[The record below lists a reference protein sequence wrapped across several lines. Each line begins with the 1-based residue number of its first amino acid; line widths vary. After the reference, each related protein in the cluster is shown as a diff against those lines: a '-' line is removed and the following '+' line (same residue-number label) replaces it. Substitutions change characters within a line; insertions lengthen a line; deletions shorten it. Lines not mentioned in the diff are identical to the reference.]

1 MTGIIFEDKHLTL
14 EESETVLDALL
25 RAGHDIPNG
34 CRAGICQSC
43 IMKCDTSEEITH
55 AQTGLSDA
63 QKTLKYFLSCQCR
76 PSSRINVQRI
86 SLSSQQTSA
95 EVIDVSM
102 LNETVIRLRL
112 KANIDYY
119 AGQYLTL
126 WKDGRI
132 ARCYSLASHP
142 TLNDYLEFHIKY
154 IEGGKFSAWLRS
166 DVRVGD
172 MIKIQGPFGKCIY
185 AGKKEQPLLLL
196 AIGTGLSPIFGIL
209 QDAIEKK
216 HQGKIH
222 IVIGARSKENFYL
235 TEELQKI
242 TAQNKFIS
250 LTYIYQEKTNTDAIT
265 AQNNTDFASKGDIYQ
280 YCKERFDNLKG
291 YRVFICGAESFCQK
305 MRKQCFLEGADMNA
319 ISVDSFISF
328 TAEKTEG

>member
-14 EESETVLDALL
+14 KEGETVLDALL
-25 RAGHDIPNG
+25 CAGHDIPNG
-34 CRAGICQSC
+34 CRVGICQSC
-43 IMKCDTSEEITH
+43 IMKCDTSEEIAH
-55 AQTGLSDA
+55 AQAGLSDA
-63 QKTLKYFLSCQCR
+63 QKTLKYFLSCRCQ
-76 PSSRINVQRI
+76 PSSRINIQRV
-86 SLSSQQTSA
+86 SLSSQQTNA
-95 EVIDVSM
+95 EVIDINM

-112 KANIDYY
+112 KANIDYH

-126 WKDGRI
+126 WKGESI

-154 IEGGKFSAWLRS
+154 IVGGKFSAWLRS
-166 DVRVGD
+166 EAQIGS
-172 MIKIQGPFGKCIY
+172 MMKIQGPLGKCIY
-185 AGKKEQPLLLL
+185 AGKKEQPLLML

-209 QDAIEKK
+209 QDAIEKN

-222 IVIGARSKENFYL
+222 IIIGVRSRESFYL
-235 TEELQKI
+235 VEELQKI
-242 TAQNKFIS
+242 TAQNKSIS
-250 LTYIYQEKTNTDAIT
+250 LTFIYQESTDTIT
-265 AQNNTDFASKGDIYQ
+265 AQNNADFASKGDIYQ

-328 TAEKTEG
+328 AANKTES